1 MSDLGPEPP
10 DDEALA
16 AEHALGVLTAR
27 ERAVAEARMARDPSF
42 AAEVDAWRLRLA
54 PLAEEVEAVPPPAGL
69 WTRIERRLAAN
80 DNAAGMRRRLRF
92 WRTASLAGVAMSAA
106 CMAGLIFMA
115 SHPPQVIVQRP
126 PMAPMM
132 NARLMGASGQPLF
145 LAAYDPE
152 RKAILVAALTEPR
165 IDPDHSHELW
175 LIPADGKPRSL
186 GMIDSE
192 TPQVTPMSEPMAQ
205 MTVEGASLAVSIE
218 PRGGSKSA
226 GPSGPVA
233 AIGRL
238 ARL

>member
-1 MSDLGPEPP
+1 MSDIGPELPE
-10 DDEALA
+10 DEALA
-16 AEHALGVLTAR
+16 AEHALGVLSES
-27 ERAVAEARMARDPSF
+27 ERAAAEAKMARDPTF
-42 AAEVDAWRLRLA
+42 AAQVDAWRLRLA
-54 PLAEEVEAVPPPAGL
+54 PMALAIEPVAPPPGL
-69 WTRIERRLAAN
+69 WERIERVLAAN
-80 DNAAGMRRRLRF
+80 DNGAGVRRRLRF
-92 WRTASLAGVAMSAA
+92 WRGATLAGMAMTAASLATVVLLAVQ
-106 CMAGLIFMA
+106 
-115 SHPPQVIVQRP
+115 PPQAPPRP

-132 NARLMGASGQPLF
+132 NARLMGAGGEPMF

-192 TPQVTPMSEPMAQ
+192 TPQVMPMSEPMAQ